1 MTTLRFSVVICAYT
15 EDRLQQIHAAINSV
29 RAQREP
35 AAEVIL
41 VIDNNPTLYK
51 RLITELPDVRT
62 VENAEDPGLSGARN
76 TGAKLA
82 TGDVIGFL
90 DDDAAAEPEWLAALE
105 RAYANPDV
113 IGVGGL
119 TLPRWQVARPAWFPA
134 EFYWVVGC
142 NYTGMPGSGQPIRN
156 LFGANMSFRR
166 EAFDLAGGFTSGI
179 GRTATGRP
187 LGCEETEF
195 CIRIGQRSPQSVLL
209 IEHGAIVHHFVPD
222 GRCRFGYFVS
232 RCFAEGISKA
242 RVAGEVGSG
251 DGLSSERGYATRV
264 LPSGVA
270 KGIADSLRGDLSGL
284 GRAGAIVVGLSV
296 TVAGY
301 AAARV
306 RLPGV

>member
-1 MTTLRFSVVICAYT
+1 MTALRFSVVICAYT
-15 EDRLQQIHAAINSV
+15 EDRLQHIHAAIDSV

-41 VIDNNPTLYK
+41 VIDNNPALYK
-51 RLITELPDVRT
+51 RLITELPDVRV

-76 TGAKLA
+76 TGARLA
-82 TGDVIGFL
+82 AGDVIAFL

-105 RAYANPDV
+105 RAYANQDV

-119 TLPRWQVARPAWFPA
+119 TLPRWQTARPAWFPA

-142 NYTGMPGSGQPIRN
+142 NYTGMPGSGQRIRN

-195 CIRIGQRSPQSVLL
+195 CIRIGQRSPQSLLL
-209 IEHGAIVHHFVPD
+209 IEHGAVVHHFVPASR
-222 GRCRFGYFVS
+222 GRFGYFMS

-242 RVAGEVGSG
+242 RVATEVGSG
-251 DGLSSERGYATRV
+251 DGLSTERGYATRV
-264 LPSGVA
+264 LPRGVA
-270 KGIADSLRGDLSGL
+270 KGIADSLHGNLSGL
-284 GRAGAIVVGLSV
+284 GRAGAIMAGLFV
-296 TVAGY
+296 TAAGY
-301 AAARV
+301 AVARA
-306 RLPGV
+306 RAPRS